1 MFFRFGG
8 DWFTQIARDSWD
20 DECEF
25 GNFPVNRGFWADMGG
40 GGIGILC
47 DYGSG
52 MITLVSGLALICLG
66 IFGQGRV
73 N

>member
-40 GGIGILC
+40 GE
-47 DYGSG
+47 
-52 MITLVSGLALICLG
+52 
-66 IFGQGRV
+66 FGFCVIVVRA
-73 N
+73 